1 MSPHPVAATLT
12 PAGRRAL
19 SAFLEGRLPAGRL
32 HEELLRAA
40 MPEQPVAVPLPHDTA
55 SMPVPPPVPAV
66 AAA

>member
-1 MSPHPVAATLT
+1 MSPHPVAASLT

-40 MPEQPVAVPLPHDTA
+40 MPEQPFPAPLPDGTA
-55 SMPVPPPVPAV
+55 SIPVPPPVPAV